1 LIGLDERELSSYCL
15 GSECFAKG
23 KVRPVKKWPR
33 YRPCG
38 DKALSVEL
46 GEAINVDINR
56 RVHRLHGQLRSRP
69 VAGLLGMN
77 PTYRALF
84 IEYDPRLLS
93 FERLI
98 LLVEEAIQTP
108 MPSGEERETVD
119 IPVCYGGEFG
129 PDLEEVAAL
138 HNLSSTEVIGLHS
151 ASLYHVYM
159 IGFTPGFP
167 YLGGLDPRL
176 ATPRKKTPR
185 ERVPGGS
192 VGIAD
197 QQSGIYP
204 IESPGGWQ
212 IIGRTPLKLF
222 DLNRSPVFLIRAGQA
237 VRFRAIARDEFE
249 GYAD

>member
-1 LIGLDERELSSYCL
+1 LER
-15 GSECFAKG
+15 FAKG
-23 KVRPVKKWPR
+23 NVRPVKKWPT

-38 DKALSVEL
+38 DTALSVEL
-46 GEAINVDINR
+46 GETIDVDINR
-56 RVHRLHGQLRSRP
+56 RVHRLHGQLKSRH

-84 IEYDPRLLS
+84 IEYDPRLIS
-93 FERLI
+93 FERLM
-98 LLVEEAIQTP
+98 LLVEETLEAPI
-108 MPSGEERETVD
+108 PSEEKSETVE
-119 IPVCYGGEFG
+119 IPVCYGGEYG

-138 HNLSSTEVIGLHS
+138 HNLSCQEVMALHS

-167 YLGGLDPRL
+167 YLGGLDPGL

-185 ERVPGGS
+185 ERVPAGS

-197 QQSGIYP
+197 HQSGIYP

-212 IIGRTPLKLF
+212 IIGRTPLRLF
-222 DLNRSPVFLIRAGQA
+222 DLNRSPVFLVRAGQA

-249 GYAD
+249 GYQD

>member
-1 LIGLDERELSSYCL
+1 MAEKRTICRL
-15 GSECFAKG
+15 
-23 KVRPVKKWPR
+23 
-33 YRPCG
+33 CG
-38 DKALSVEL
+38 DTALSVEL
-46 GEAINVDINR
+46 GETIDIDINR
-56 RVHRLHGQLRSRP
+56 RVHRLHGQLKKRN

-84 IEYDPRLLS
+84 IEYDS
-93 FERLI
+93 RLI
-98 LLVEEAIQTP
+98 SCERVMLLVEEAIGAP
-108 MPSGEERETVD
+108 IPPEEESEIVE
-119 IPVCYGGEFG
+119 IPVCYGGEYG

-138 HNLSSTEVIGLHS
+138 HNLSSQEVMALHS

-185 ERVPGGS
+185 ERVPAGS

-197 QQSGIYP
+197 RQSGIYP

-212 IIGRTPLKLF
+212 IIGRTPLRLF
-222 DLNRSPVFLIRAGQA
+222 DLNRSPVFLVRAGQA

-249 GYAD
+249 GYQD

>member
-1 LIGLDERELSSYCL
+1 MQ
-15 GSECFAKG
+15 G
-23 KVRPVKKWPR
+23 KVRPVKKRPK
-33 YRPCG
+33 YRICG
-38 DKALSVEL
+38 DTALSVEL
-46 GEAINVDINR
+46 GEVIDVGVNR
-56 RVHRLHGQLRSRP
+56 QVHRLHEQLKSRH

-84 IEYDPRLLS
+84 IEYDPGVIS
-93 FERLI
+93 SERLM
-98 LLVEEAIQTP
+98 LLVDEAVETP
-108 MPSGEERETVD
+108 ISPDEGKETVE
-119 IPVCYGGEFG
+119 IPVCYGEEYG

-138 HNLSSTEVIGLHS
+138 HNLLPQEVIALHS

-185 ERVPGGS
+185 ERVPAGS

-212 IIGRTPLKLF
+212 IIGRTPRRLF
-222 DLNRSPVFLIRAGQA
+222 DLTRSPVFLIRAGQA
-237 VRFRAIARDEFE
+237 VRFRPIARDEFE
-249 GYAD
+249 GDPD

>member
-1 LIGLDERELSSYCL
+1 M
-15 GSECFAKG
+15 K
-23 KVRPVKKWPR
+23 KRPT
-33 YRPCG
+33 YRLCG
-38 DKALSVEL
+38 DTALSVEL
-46 GEAINVDINR
+46 GETIDLDINR
-56 RVHRLHGQLRSRP
+56 RVHRLHGKLKSRHVP
-69 VAGLLGMN
+69 GLLGMN

-84 IEYDPRLLS
+84 IEYDPRLIS

-98 LLVEEAIQTP
+98 LLVEEALETP
-108 MPSGEERETVD
+108 IPSGEDTETVE

-138 HNLSSTEVIGLHS
+138 HNLSSQEVIAVHS

-185 ERVPGGS
+185 DRVPGGS

-197 QQSGIYP
+197 QQTGIYP

-212 IIGRTPLKLF
+212 IIGRTPLRLF
-222 DLNRSPVFLIRAGQA
+222 DLKRSPVFLIRAGQA
-237 VRFRAIARDEFE
+237 VRFRAIARNEFE
-249 GYAD
+249 GYPD